1 MKSGAP
7 EKSATLNARKS
18 AAHLLRKTAHN
29 HNGCSPHG
37 ADSHIARLHPP
48 EARTAYASSPL
59 THDQDSGRRIGN
71 TVFGGRIYRREII
84 SRVNRNW

>member
-1 MKSGAP
+1 MKSSVP

-18 AAHLLRKTAHN
+18 AAHN

-48 EARTAYASSPL
+48 EARTANASSPL

-71 TVFGGRIYRREII
+71 TVFGEELHNAERFRMLHIEW
-84 SRVNRNW
+84 NW